1 MELVPLTPD
10 YPLVA
15 FDCGDDDLNKFLLDD
30 AKPSQALGS
39 AALLCKEL
47 RIANTFILEADD
59 GRIAAY
65 FCLLSDK
72 VSKDEVIGSRWKKV
86 RSKFP
91 KGKQFRS
98 YPSVKIG
105 RLAVSLEFR
114 GQNVGS
120 DMMDMLIRKLQA
132 EHNALA
138 FRFITVDAYLSAVPF
153 YEKGGTCD
161 VDNIVGGYHG
171 FLHLTKKDEH
181 TRLMYFDMM
190 EIAE

>member
-10 YPLVA
+10 YPLTA
-15 FDCGDDDLNKFLLDD
+15 FDCGDSDLNKFLLND
-30 AKPSQALGS
+30 AKPAQALGS

-86 RSKFP
+86 RSRFP

-98 YPSVKIG
+98 YPSAKIG
-105 RLAVSLEFR
+105 RLAVSLDFR
-114 GQNVGS
+114 GLHVGKT
-120 DMMDMLIRKLQA
+120 MMKMLIRKLQG
-132 EHNALA
+132 ESNALA

-153 YEKGGTCD
+153 YEK
-161 VDNIVGGYHG
+161 NG
-171 FLHLTKKDEH
+171 FLHLTKKDEDEH
-181 TRLMYFDMM
+181 TRLTYFDMM